1 VLTRTYLKGAPTQE
15 AAAEV
20 LGLPFSTYRRHL
32 SKAVEQLTELLWA
45 AEIGATRIKVS
56 TR

>member
-1 VLTRTYLKGAPTQE
+1 VLNRTYLKGAPTQE

-32 SKAVEQLTELLWA
+32 TKAIDQLTELLWA
-45 AEIGATRIKVS
+45 AETGAVHLQVS
-56 TR
+56 SD